1 VIALGLVVCPIT
13 RQVAGCRNIARSTQL
28 EYPFILIVQHSLR
41 GCAMERREIL
51 ALTGAAL
58 LLGGNRA
65 QAQAQTGAGAAATD
79 AKVVRV
85 FATPDGGSRVEELV
99 IAPGAKAIPVTNM
112 TASVYNGTGARAPDW
127 HTAPR
132 KQFAINMTGELE
144 VEVSDG
150 TRRRI
155 GSDLVYLEDTT
166 GKGHVTRALGPITNV
181 FIHVPDDF
189 DIVAWTQGG

>member
-1 VIALGLVVCPIT
+1 MAT
-13 RQVAGCRNIARSTQL
+13 
-28 EYPFILIVQHSLR
+28 
-41 GCAMERREIL
+41 MDRRDMM

-58 LLGGNRA
+58 LLGGGPALAQSAAQPAA
-65 QAQAQTGAGAAATD
+65 QAGTTE

-85 FATPDGGSRVEELV
+85 YATPDGGSGVEELV
-99 IAPGAKAIPVTNM
+99 ISPDAKPVEITRM
-112 TASVYNGTGARAPDW
+112 TASVYRGSGATAPDW

-144 VEVSDG
+144 VELSDG

-181 FIHVPDDF
+181 FLHVPDDF
-189 DIVAWTQGG
+189 DVVAWASGA